1 MGLKFDMGNQTLS
14 TLSRQTQG
22 STDDL
27 GVLVKQLV
35 AAAQPL
41 EGKFNGQG
49 KAAFDQF
56 KAHSDEIS
64 SSLNRALAAILGGQ
78 KGMDKA
84 FVSGEHES
92 ADNARQAMGS
102 ANFDA
107 ARFSGR

>member
-1 MGLKFDMGNQTLS
+1 MGSETLS
-14 TLSRQTQG
+14 TLSQQTRG

-27 GVLVKQLV
+27 GALVKQLV
-35 AAAQPL
+35 VAAQPL

-49 KAAFDQF
+49 KAAFDHF
-56 KAHSDEIS
+56 KQNSDEIA
-64 SSLNRALAAILGGQ
+64 SSLNKALSAILGGQ
-78 KGMDKA
+78 QGMDKA
-84 FVSGEHES
+84 FVTGEHES